1 MDYRARRELLWD
13 ATDGISKATKA
24 LERLSVDYKHK
35 GAEEAWDDALVLWEA
50 ILGLTAKHT
59 EARRDEDA

>member
-24 LERLSVDYKHK
+24 LERLSVDYKHA
-35 GAEEAWDDALVLWEA
+35 GASEAWDEALVLWAA
-50 ILGLTAKHT
+50 ILKLSERHT
-59 EARRDEDA
+59 QARRKDDE

>member
-24 LERLSVDYKHK
+24 LERLSMDYKHE
-35 GAEEAWDDALVLWEA
+35 GASEAWDEALVLWEA
-50 ILGLTAKHT
+50 ILRLTKQHT
-59 EARRDEDA
+59 EARRGGDA